1 VEGLRDACLAL
12 GVPVVGGNVS
22 LYNEGGDGPI
32 YPSPIVGMV
41 GKLPDPTTVPR
52 AGFAEEGHAIALVGM
67 FEPALDGS
75 ELEKLRGRL
84 GSSLP
89 SLDLPAHADALVRVR
104 AAVRGGGLP
113 TAHDI
118 SEGGLACALA
128 ECCIE
133 GGLGARVSM
142 EGLLPEPASADAR
155 EAAVFG
161 EGPGGVIVA
170 GPRAAIESL
179 DGAIV
184 IGEVGGHEL
193 EIEGA
198 LRVPV
203 SELRDAYEGAIP
215 AAFAA

>member
-41 GKLPDPTTVPR
+41 GKLPDPEAVPR
-52 AGFAEEGHAIALVGM
+52 TGFAQEGHAIALVGM
-67 FEPALDGS
+67 FAPALEGS

-84 GSSLP
+84 GDALP
-89 SLDLPAHADALVRVR
+89 PVDLPAHADALVRVR
-104 AAVRGGGLP
+104 AAVRGVELP

-133 GGLGARVSM
+133 GDLGARVSLD
-142 EGLLPEPASADAR
+142 GD
-155 EAAVFG
+155 EAALFG

-170 GPRAAIESL
+170 GPRAAVESIE
-179 DGAIV
+179 GAIV
-184 IGEVGGHEL
+184 IGEVGGDAL

-198 LRVPV
+198 LSVPV
-203 SELRDAYEGAIP
+203 SELRTVYEDAIP
-215 AAFAA
+215 AAFAG